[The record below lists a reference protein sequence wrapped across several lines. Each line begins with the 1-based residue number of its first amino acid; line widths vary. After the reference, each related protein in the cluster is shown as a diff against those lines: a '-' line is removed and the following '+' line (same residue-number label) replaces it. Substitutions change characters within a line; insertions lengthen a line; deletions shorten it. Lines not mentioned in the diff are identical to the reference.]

1 VRSLIENTGQHA
13 QSYDTSAQTE
23 YHELFPSRFVDQIN
37 ARNGTGGVE
46 ARCDEREQE
55 GGLVG
60 SVSSQLHNGRTI
72 IHDDVDSHKLLKYL

>member
-1 VRSLIENTGQHA
+1 MSIFLHFKSTLSEIPKSVFKQQPVDASI
-13 QSYDTSAQTE
+13 
-23 YHELFPSRFVDQIN
+23 SRAF
-37 ARNGTGGVE
+37 RLRGGVE